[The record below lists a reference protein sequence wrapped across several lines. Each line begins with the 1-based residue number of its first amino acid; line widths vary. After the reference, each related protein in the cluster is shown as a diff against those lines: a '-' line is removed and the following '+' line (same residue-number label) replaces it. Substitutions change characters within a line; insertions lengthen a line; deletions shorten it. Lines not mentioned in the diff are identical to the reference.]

1 MVETQRPGSLATKA
15 GSPGPS
21 RSSATATAAQLIK
34 LVEQGIGLV
43 SDGERAD
50 LRKRLDQTLRRL
62 KDPNIRVIVVGEFKQ
77 GKSKLINALVNAPVC
92 PVDDD
97 IATSVPTLVRHGDPA
112 SACILLP
119 QADAEPGEDD
129 KLERQPININELAA
143 YVSERGNPG
152 NAKKL
157 VAAEVFLPRKVL
169 AGGLTLVDSP
179 GVGGLGSTHTLS
191 TLTALPSADA
201 MLLVSDASQEYTE
214 PEIRFLRQAM
224 RITPSVVGVLSKT
237 DLYPE
242 WRRVA
247 ELDRGHLAQVSP
259 DIPLYPLSSDLR
271 LEAARLQDTELN
283 AESGFPG
290 LIGHLRNE
298 IVGKA
303 ERLQRRSVSQDL
315 LSVTENLRLSL
326 QSELGALEDPEGTPR
341 MIAALEEAKS
351 QADELRKRSARWQIT
366 LNDGI
371 GDLIADMEYDLRD
384 RLRRIQREAE
394 TAIDQGDPGPTW
406 TQFSKWLE
414 ECAAAAI
421 SDTFVW
427 TSERAQWLA
436 AQVAEHF
443 SEDEVAL
450 PALRVSD
457 AGDALD
463 PVDDM
468 PGLDDGRINPMQKV
482 LIGMRGSYGGVL
494 MFGLLTGIFGMAL
507 INPLSVG
514 AGLLLGRKAYR
525 EDKEARLKRRQGEA
539 KALVRR
545 QLDDVTFQVGKQL
558 KDRLRLVQR
567 STRDHFTEIADEHHR
582 SLADSVTAAQKAAS
596 VYRLEKD
603 MRIRQIKEELK
614 KVDAVHHAAELVA
627 AEVARSAPEARFK
640 AGARTDGAAAGGS
653 PAGGPTAAARTAG
666 RHSAGPA
673 QTLAAQAV
681 AAGR

>member
-1 MVETQRPGSLATKA
+1 MVESQRPGGPAQTAGPAGTARPAT
-15 GSPGPS
+15 PL
-21 RSSATATAAQLIK
+21 TVAQLNV
-34 LVEQGIGLV
+34 LVEQGIELV
-43 SDGERAD
+43 SAGERAD

-62 KDPNIRVIVVGEFKQ
+62 QDPSIRVIVVGEFKQ

-97 IATSVPTLVRHGDPA
+97 IATSVPTVVRQGDPA
-112 SACILLP
+112 SASVLLP
-119 QADAEPGEDD
+119 RGDAEPGEDQA
-129 KLERQPININELAA
+129 LERQTINISELAA
-143 YVSERGNPG
+143 FVSERGNPG

-157 VAAEVFLPRKVL
+157 VAAEVFLPRKLL

-179 GVGGLGSTHTLS
+179 GVGGLGSTHTLT

-224 RITPSVVGVLSKT
+224 RITPSVAGVLSKT
-237 DLYPE
+237 DLYPQ
-242 WRRVA
+242 WRKVA
-247 ELDRGHLAQVSP
+247 ELDRAHLAQVSP
-259 DIPLYPLSSDLR
+259 DIPLIPVSSDLR
-271 LEAARLQDTELN
+271 LEATRLQDAELN
-283 AESGFPG
+283 NESGFPG

-303 ERLQRRSVSQDL
+303 ERIQRRSVSQDL
-315 LSVTENLRLSL
+315 LSVTENLRISL
-326 QSELGALEDPEGTPR
+326 QSEL
-341 MIAALEEAKS
+341 AALENPAGTPGMIADLEAAKLE
-351 QADELRKRSARWQIT
+351 ADELRKRSARWQIT

-371 GDLIADMEYDLRD
+371 GDLISDMEYDLRD

-406 TQFSKWLE
+406 QAFSKWLE
-414 ECAAAAI
+414 ECTAAAI

-450 PALRVSD
+450 PLIRVAD
-457 AGDALD
+457 TGDALD

-514 AGLLLGRKAYR
+514 AGLLLGGKAYR
-525 EDKEARLKRRQGEA
+525 EDKEARLKRRQNDA

-567 STRDHFTEIADEHHR
+567 ATRDHFTEIADEHHR
-582 SLADSVTAAQKAAS
+582 SLSDSVAAAQKVATT
-596 VYRLEKD
+596 YKLEKD
-603 MRIRQIKEELK
+603 MRIRDIKAELK
-614 KVDAVHHAAELVA
+614 RVDALHRAAEAVA
-627 AEVARSAPEARFK
+627 AEVAQSPP
-640 AGARTDGAAAGGS
+640 GGGVPRTGNSDG
-653 PAGGPTAAARTAG
+653 GGPTAGAQSLGAA
-666 RHSAGPA
+666 P
-673 QTLAAQAV
+673 AV
-681 AAGR
+681 AAAG

>member
-1 MVETQRPGSLATKA
+1 
-15 GSPGPS
+15 
-21 RSSATATAAQLIK
+21 
-34 LVEQGIGLV
+34 VEQGLGLV
-43 SDGERAD
+43 SAGDRAD
-50 LRKRLDQTLRRL
+50 LRKRLNQTLHRL
-62 KDPNIRVIVVGEFKQ
+62 QDPSIRVIVVGEFKQ

-97 IATSVPTLVRHGDPA
+97 IATSVATVVRQGEPA
-112 SACILLP
+112 SAFVLLP
-119 QADAEPGEDD
+119 RAGAEPGDEDTF
-129 KLERQPININELAA
+129 ERQQVNIAELAT

-169 AGGLTLVDSP
+169 SGGLTVVDSP
-179 GVGGLGSTHTLS
+179 GVGGLGSAHTLT

-214 PEIRFLRQAM
+214 PEIRFLKQAM
-224 RITPSVVGVLSKT
+224 RITPSVAGVLSKT
-237 DLYPE
+237 DVYPE
-242 WRRVA
+242 WRKVA
-247 ELDRGHLAQVSP
+247 ELDRHHLAQVAP
-259 DIPLYPLSSDLR
+259 DIALFPVSSDLR
-271 LEAARLQDTELN
+271 LEATRLQDSELN

-303 ERLQRRSVSQDL
+303 ERIQRRSVGQDL

-326 QSELGALEDPEGTPR
+326 QSELAALEDPEGTPL
-341 MIAALEEAKS
+341 MIAGLEAAKLEA
-351 QADELRKRSARWQIT
+351 DDLRKRSARWQIT

-371 GDLIADMEYDLRD
+371 ADLISDMEYDLRD

-394 TAIDQGDPGPTW
+394 AAIDLGDPGPTW
-406 TQFSKWLE
+406 PQFSNWLE

-450 PALRVSD
+450 PVLRVAD

-468 PGLDDGRINPMQKV
+468 PGLDDGHINPLQKV

-494 MFGLLTGIFGMAL
+494 MFGLLTGLFGMAL

-525 EDKEARLKRRQGEA
+525 EDKEARLKRRQAEA

-545 QLDDVTFQVGKQL
+545 QLDDVVFQVGKQL

-567 STRDHFTEIADEHHR
+567 STRDHFTEIAEEHHR
-582 SLADSVTAAQKAAS
+582 SLADSVAAAQKAAS
-596 VYRLEKD
+596 TYKLEKE
-603 MRIRQIKEELK
+603 MRIRDIRAELK
-614 KVDAVHHAAELVA
+614 RVDALRRIAASVA
-627 AEVARSAPEARFK
+627 AEPAV
-640 AGARTDGAAAGGS
+640 GAEAAAG
-653 PAGGPTAAARTAG
+653 AADAPRE
-666 RHSAGPA
+666 
-673 QTLAAQAV
+673 V
-681 AAGR
+681 AAG

>member
-1 MVETQRPGSLATKA
+1 MVETQLPRALAKTADPA
-15 GSPGPS
+15 GPAKPP
-21 RSSATATAAQLIK
+21 APPTPAQLAK
-34 LVEQGIGLV
+34 LVEQGIELV
-43 SDGERAD
+43 SAGDRAD

-62 KDPNIRVIVVGEFKQ
+62 QDPSIRVIVVGEFKQ

-97 IATSVPTLVRHGDPA
+97 IATSVPTVVRHGDPA
-112 SACILLP
+112 SASVLLP
-119 QADAEPGEDD
+119 RADAEPGDEAA
-129 KLERQPININELAA
+129 LERQPVNIADLAT

-152 NAKKL
+152 NTRKL

-169 AGGLTLVDSP
+169 AGGLTVVDSP
-179 GVGGLGSTHTLS
+179 GVGGLGSTHTLT

-214 PEIRFLRQAM
+214 PEIRFLKQAM

-242 WRRVA
+242 WRKVA
-247 ELDRGHLAQVSP
+247 ELDRGHLSQVAP
-259 DIPLYPLSSDLR
+259 DIPLFPISSDLR
-271 LEAARLQDTELN
+271 LEATRLQDSELN
-283 AESGFPG
+283 TESGFPG
-290 LIGHLRNE
+290 LMGHLRNE

-303 ERLQRRSVSQDL
+303 ERIQRRSVSQDL
-315 LSVTENLRLSL
+315 ISVTDNLRLSL
-326 QSELGALEDPEGTPR
+326 QSELAALEDPEGTPQ
-341 MIAALEEAKS
+341 MIAGLEAAKLEA
-351 QADELRKRSARWQIT
+351 DDLRKRSARWQIT

-371 GDLIADMEYDLRD
+371 GDLISDMEYDLRD

-394 TAIDQGDPGPTW
+394 TAIDLGDPGPTW

-450 PALRVSD
+450 PVLRVSD
-457 AGDALD
+457 TGDALD

-468 PGLDDGRINPMQKV
+468 PGLDDGHINPMQKV

-494 MFGLLTGIFGMAL
+494 MFGLLTGLFGMAL

-525 EDKEARLKRRQGEA
+525 EDQEARLKRRQTDA

-545 QLDDVTFQVGKQL
+545 QLDDVVFQVGKQL

-567 STRDHFTEIADEHHR
+567 STRDHFTEIAEEHHR
-582 SLADSVTAAQKAAS
+582 SLSDSVSAAQKAATS
-596 VYRLEKD
+596 YRLEKD
-603 MRIRQIKEELK
+603 MRIRDIKAELK
-614 KVDAVHHAAELVA
+614 RVDALHRA
-627 AEVARSAPEARFK
+627 AEVIAAVP
-640 AGARTDGAAAGGS
+640 AGATTAAAKTVSTSTAGSNAGGAGSAGGPASKPQRASAAAG
-653 PAGGPTAAARTAG
+653 AG
-666 RHSAGPA
+666 
-673 QTLAAQAV
+673 
-681 AAGR
+681 

>member
-1 MVETQRPGSLATKA
+1 MVEPQRPTGLATKA
-15 GSPGPS
+15 D
-21 RSSATATAAQLIK
+21 SAASARASAPATSAQLVK
-34 LVEQGIGLV
+34 LVEQGIDIV
-43 SDGERAD
+43 SEGERAD
-50 LRKRLDQTLRRL
+50 LRKRLDQTLLRL
-62 KDPNIRVIVVGEFKQ
+62 KDPSIRVIVVGEFKQ

-97 IATSVPTLVRHGDPA
+97 IATSVPTVVRHGEPA
-112 SACILLP
+112 SASVLLP
-119 QADAEPGEDD
+119 RADGDAGEDVQ
-129 KLERQPININELAA
+129 LERLPININDLAA

-169 AGGLTLVDSP
+169 ADGLTVVDSP
-179 GVGGLGSTHTLS
+179 GVGGLGSTHTLT
-191 TLTALPSADA
+191 TLTALPTADA

-247 ELDRGHLAQVSP
+247 ELDREHLSQVSP
-259 DIPLYPLSSDLR
+259 DIPLIPVSSDLR
-271 LEAARLQDTELN
+271 LEATRLRDGELN
-283 AESGFPG
+283 DESGFPV

-303 ERLQRRSVSQDL
+303 ERIQRRSVGQDL
-315 LSVTENLRLSL
+315 LSVSDNLRLSL
-326 QSELGALEDPEGTPR
+326 QSELAALEDPAGTPA
-341 MIAALEEAKS
+341 MIAGLEAAKLEA
-351 QADELRKRSARWQIT
+351 DDLRKRSARWQIT

-384 RLRRIQREAE
+384 RLRRIQRDAE

-406 TQFSKWLE
+406 TAFTKWLE
-414 ECAAAAI
+414 ECTAAAI

-427 TSERAQWLA
+427 TSERSQWLA
-436 AQVAEHF
+436 TQVAEHF
-443 SEDEVAL
+443 SEDEVSL
-450 PALRVSD
+450 PVLRVTD
-457 AGDALD
+457 TGDALD

-468 PGLDDGRINPMQKV
+468 PGMDDGHINPMQKV

-525 EDKEARLKRRQGEA
+525 EDKEARLKRRQAEA

-545 QLDDVTFQVGKQL
+545 QLDDVVFQVGKQL

-567 STRDHFTEIADEHHR
+567 STRDHFTEIAEEHHR
-582 SLADSVTAAQKAAS
+582 SLSDSVQAAQKAATT
-596 VYRLEKD
+596 YTLEKD
-603 MRIRQIKEELK
+603 MRIREIKVELK
-614 KVDAVHHAAELVA
+614 RVDALRQAAEGLA
-627 AEVARSAPEARFK
+627 DSEPPARPARGP
-640 AGARTDGAAAGGS
+640 ASTPLRS
-653 PAGGPTAAARTAG
+653 PAV
-666 RHSAGPA
+666 
-673 QTLAAQAV
+673 V
-681 AAGR
+681 AAG

>member
-1 MVETQRPGSLATKA
+1 
-15 GSPGPS
+15 
-21 RSSATATAAQLIK
+21 
-34 LVEQGIGLV
+34 VEQGLELV
-43 SDGERAD
+43 GRGDRVD

-62 KDPNIRVIVVGEFKQ
+62 KDPSIRVIVVGEFKQ

-97 IATSVPTLVRHGDPA
+97 IATSVPTVVRYGETA
-112 SACILLP
+112 SAAILVPAAGSEAGDETNVERRPVRIVDLP
-119 QADAEPGEDD
+119 S
-129 KLERQPININELAA
+129 

-152 NAKKL
+152 NSQKL
-157 VAAEVFLPRKVL
+157 VAGEVYLPRKL
-169 AGGLTLVDSP
+169 LTGGLTVIDTP
-179 GVGGLGSTHTLS
+179 GVGGLNSSHTLA
-191 TLTALPSADA
+191 TLTALPTADA

-214 PEIRFLRQAM
+214 PELRFLRQAM

-237 DLYPE
+237 DLYPD
-242 WRRVA
+242 WRRV
-247 ELDRGHLAQVSP
+247 EEIDRGHLAQVAQ
-259 DIPLYPLSSDLR
+259 DIPLFSVSSDLR
-271 LEAARLQDTELN
+271 LEASRLQDAELN
-283 AESGFPG
+283 AESGFPA
-290 LIGHLRNE
+290 LITYIRNE

-303 ERLQRRSVSQDL
+303 QRLQRRSVSQDL

-326 QSELGALEDPEGTPR
+326 QSELEALENPEKTPQ
-341 MIAALEEAKS
+341 MIAGLEAARAE
-351 QADELRKRSARWQIT
+351 ADELRRRSARWQTT

-371 GDLIADMEYDLRD
+371 SDLMADMEYDLRD

-394 TAIDQGDPGPTW
+394 AAIDLGDPGATW
-406 TQFSKWLE
+406 PQFSTWLE

-443 SEDEVAL
+443 AEDEVTL
-450 PALRVSD
+450 PVLHVSD
-457 AGDALD
+457 TTDVLD

-468 PGLDDGRINPMQKV
+468 PGLDSGRINPIQKV

-525 EDKEARLKRRQGEA
+525 EDKEARLKRRQAEA

-567 STRDHFTEIADEHHR
+567 ATRDHFTGIADEHHR
-582 SLADSVTAAQKAAS
+582 SLADSVAAAQKAAAT
-596 VYRLEKD
+596 YALEKEA
-603 MRIRQIKEELK
+603 RIRDIKAELR
-614 KVDAVHHAAELVA
+614 KVDALASGAGAVA
-627 AEVARSAPEARFK
+627 AEVA
-640 AGARTDGAAAGGS
+640 AG
-653 PAGGPTAAARTAG
+653 
-666 RHSAGPA
+666 
-673 QTLAAQAV
+673 V
-681 AAGR
+681 AAGAV

>member
-1 MVETQRPGSLATKA
+1 VAEA
-15 GSPGPS
+15 GQAKPTTP
-21 RSSATATAAQLIK
+21 ATAAQLVR
-34 LVEQGIGLV
+34 LVEHGLELTGTG
-43 SDGERAD
+43 DRAD
-50 LRKRLDQTLRRL
+50 LRKRLDHTLKRL
-62 KDPNIRVIVVGEFKQ
+62 KDPSIRVIVVGEFKQ

-97 IATSVPTLVRHGDPA
+97 IATSVPTVVRYGDTA
-112 SACILLP
+112 SAAILVPNGDSDAGDETNIERRPVPIADLP
-119 QADAEPGEDD
+119 S
-129 KLERQPININELAA
+129 

-152 NAKKL
+152 NTKKL
-157 VAAEVFLPRKVL
+157 VAGEVCLPRKL
-169 AGGLTLVDSP
+169 LTGGLTVIDSP
-179 GVGGLGSTHTLS
+179 GVGGLNSSHTLS
-191 TLTALPSADA
+191 TLTALPTADA

-214 PEIRFLRQAM
+214 PELRFLRQAM

-237 DLYPE
+237 DIYPD
-242 WRRVA
+242 WRRVQDI
-247 ELDRGHLAQVSP
+247 DRGHLAQVSP
-259 DIPLYPLSSDLR
+259 DIPLFAVSSDLR
-271 LEAARLQDTELN
+271 LEAARLQDAELN
-283 AESGFPG
+283 SESGFPR
-290 LIGHLRNE
+290 LITHVRNE

-303 ERLQRRSVSQDL
+303 QRLQRRSVSQDL

-326 QSELGALEDPEGTPR
+326 QSELEALENPENTPK
-341 MIAALEEAKS
+341 MIAGLEAAKAE
-351 QADELRKRSARWQIT
+351 ADELRKRSARWQIT

-371 GDLIADMEYDLRD
+371 SDLIADMEYDLRD

-394 TAIDQGDPGPTW
+394 AAIDLGDPGPTW
-406 TQFSKWLE
+406 PQFSKWLE

-443 SEDEVAL
+443 AADEVTL
-450 PALRVSD
+450 PVLHVSD
-457 AGDALD
+457 SGDALD

-468 PGLDDGRINPMQKV
+468 PTLDDGRVNAMQKV

-494 MFGLLTGIFGMAL
+494 MFGLITGIFGMAL

-525 EDKEARLKRRQGEA
+525 EDKEARLKRRQAEA

-582 SLADSVTAAQKAAS
+582 SLADSVSAAQKAATT
-596 VYRLEKD
+596 YTLEKD
-603 MRIRQIKEELK
+603 VRIREIKAELTR
-614 KVDAVHHAAELVA
+614 VDALTRAAEAVA
-627 AEVARSAPEARFK
+627 AEVAASAARAGMSIPSDSAPPT
-640 AGARTDGAAAGGS
+640 GPARTLEVA
-653 PAGGPTAAARTAG
+653 P
-666 RHSAGPA
+666 
-673 QTLAAQAV
+673 AV
-681 AAGR
+681 AAVG